1 MIDKLKNIGAKLPKR
16 NREPVIGHS
25 FEADN
30 VAWPLRLIG
39 KLVTLYIRLVELT
52 TQVQVVGD
60 GPLNKLQIER
70 QPIIMLLWHGRNFQ
84 SIPVG
89 RYFHQPAFVLTSR
102 SRDGAI
108 IANIVK
114 PFGFSAIQGS
124 GTGAAAKKATN
135 PRKRGAQA
143 FRSMLKHLQAGHIVA
158 ATADV
163 PPGPVF
169 ETGPGMVRLAA
180 KSGAAIIPI
189 GVCGKPEILVL
200 GTWDKSHYH
209 CRLANVPSSMATRF
223 TWQKTWMRTALLR
236 HKNKSMWRLPKPRPM
251 RRTYSAKSR
260 LFSA

>member
-39 KLVTLYIRLVELT
+39 KLVTLYIWLVELT

-84 SIPVG
+84 SIPLG

-200 GTWDKSHYH
+200 GTWDKSHLPLPFGQRAIVYGDPIYVAKDVDADG
-209 CRLANVPSSMATRF
+209 LIEA
-223 TWQKTWMRTALLR
+223 QKQVDVAIAQAQADAAHILG
-236 HKNKSMWRLPKPRPM
+236 KKP
-251 RRTYSAKSR
+251 
-260 LFSA
+260 LI

>member
-1 MIDKLKNIGAKLPKR
+1 LIDKLKSIGAKLPRR

-39 KLVTLYIRLVELT
+39 KLVTLYIRLVERT
-52 TQVQVVGD
+52 SQVQVVGD
-60 GPLNKLQIER
+60 GPMNQLQLDE
-70 QPIIMLLWHGRNFQ
+70 QPFILLLWHGRNFQ
-84 SIPVG
+84 SVPMG
-89 RYFHQPAFVLTSR
+89 RYFHRPIFALTSR

-108 IANIVK
+108 IANIIK

-143 FRSMLKHLQAGHIVA
+143 FRSMLKHLQAGHIVV

-180 KSGAAIIPI
+180 KSGAAIIPT
-189 GVCGKPEILVL
+189 GGCGKPEFPVV
-200 GTWDKSHYH
+200 GTWDKLHLPLPFCQRAIVYGEPIYVAKD
-209 CRLANVPSSMATRF
+209 LDEDGLLEA
-223 TWQKTWMRTALLR
+223 QKRVDAAIAQAQADAAHMLG
-236 HKNKSMWRLPKPRPM
+236 KKP
-251 RRTYSAKSR
+251 
-260 LFSA
+260 LI